1 MATYRVKPLSL
12 LILAAIIG
20 VTPYVME
27 ALKLNYLATLV
38 FAGFS
43 AIMAIGLSLLMGYAG
58 QVSLGHAA
66 FFGIGAYASATLT
79 SGPYGAAFA
88 AKLGMAAV
96 PLPLA
101 ALVGMVISAVV
112 AYGIGVPSL
121 RLKGHYLAM
130 ATLAFG
136 IIVHI
141 VINEESWLTG
151 GPDGLSGIP
160 PIEIFG
166 KKMSAL
172 KGVKEYF
179 YITWGFV
186 LLTMI
191 YAANLLQSKVGRALR
206 SLHDSEHAASGMGVD
221 VAAYKVK
228 IFVVSAVMASMA
240 GSLYAHFDRFV
251 NPSSNDLSVS
261 IRLLIMIMVG
271 GMHSIWG
278 ALLGALLISLLQY
291 EWLHKVG
298 EFEVLIYGLILLS
311 MTIFLPDGLVS
322 VPSKVMRVV
331 RKLTGSGGSASA
343 AVSGEGKV

>member
-1 MATYRVKPLSL
+1 MATYRVKPINL
-12 LILAAIIG
+12 LILAAIIA
-20 VTPYVME
+20 VTPLVLD

-66 FFGIGAYASATLT
+66 FFGIGAYASAALT
-79 SGPYGAAFA
+79 GGPYGAVFA
-88 AKLGMAAV
+88 AKLGMTAV
-96 PLPLA
+96 PLPIA
-101 ALVGMVISAVV
+101 ALIGMLVTAVV
-112 AYGIGVPSL
+112 AYAIGVPSL

-141 VINEESWLTG
+141 IINEESWLTG

-160 PIEIFG
+160 PIELMG

-172 KGVKEYF
+172 KGVREYF
-179 YITWGFV
+179 WLTWGFV
-186 LLTMI
+186 ILTMVF
-191 YAANLLQSKVGRALR
+191 AANLLQSKVGRAIR

-221 VAAYKVK
+221 VASFKVK
-228 IFVVSAVMASMA
+228 VFVVSAVMASFA

-251 NPSSNDLSVS
+251 NPSSSDLGVS

-291 EWLHKVG
+291 EWLHKAG
-298 EFEVLIYGLILLS
+298 EFEVLIYGGILLG

-322 VPSKVMRVV
+322 VPGKILSAIK
-331 RKLTGSGGSASA
+331 KLSGSGKVA
-343 AVSGEGKV
+343 APAGGEG